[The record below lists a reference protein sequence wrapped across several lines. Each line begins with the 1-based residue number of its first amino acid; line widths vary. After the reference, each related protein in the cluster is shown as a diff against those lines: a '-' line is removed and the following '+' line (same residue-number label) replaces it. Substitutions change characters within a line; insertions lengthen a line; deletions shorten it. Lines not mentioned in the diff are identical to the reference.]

1 MARARRVVLDAEGN
15 TVRLEHEGRVYLG
28 TIGADGAQENRP
40 LAEVAEEV
48 GLPGGGRAFV
58 LRAAAPAATSAV
70 AEEVRGLLAELRDRR
85 GGEVQT
91 RAVEQAVAEAVAGA
105 TRPLVLSVA
114 QARGLVGQGE
124 DPGGPGSVM
133 QEGLGIGCVGGM
145 VAVTFCVM
153 TLATFEVWPL
163 ACALGVVGLQLAWC
177 AVRAVQL
184 SRRQLQ
190 FWAPVRGEE
199 GDLQLQETGGR
210 LWVRAEKNGAEAWRP
225 VEDFAA
231 VDVGA
236 AGAPAAGGEA

>member
-1 MARARRVVLDAEGN
+1 MDLRRVVLSAEGN
-15 TVRLEHEGRVYLG
+15 TVRLAHEGRVYLG
-28 TIGADGAQENRP
+28 TIGADGGQENRP

-70 AEEVRGLLAELRDRR
+70 AEEVRGLLVELRERR
-85 GGEVQT
+85 AGAT
-91 RAVEQAVAEAVAGA
+91 QAEAMAEAVAGA
-105 TRPLVLSVA
+105 TRPLVLSVQ
-114 QARGLVGQGE
+114 QARGLVGRGE
-124 DPGGPGSVM
+124 EVGGPGATL
-133 QEGLGIGCVGGM
+133 QEGAAVGCVGG
-145 VAVTFCVM
+145 VVGGSLCLAA
-153 TLATFEVWPL
+153 LATFEPWL
-163 ACALGVVGLQLAWC
+163 FGAALCVAGLQLAWC
-177 AVRAVQL
+177 VVRAVQMG
-184 SRRQLQ
+184 RRQLQ

-236 AGAPAAGGEA
+236 AGAPAAGGEM